1 MAKIENEIFADRDKL
16 LDSGMLRIEL
26 SEHTLT
32 TEYRKDVKGMKVK
45 VLGVTAVDY
54 ITGGNTKEDYVMD
67 MIIRKYGN
75 YTVSKSGIIDGVLVI
90 YVN

>member
-1 MAKIENEIFADRDKL
+1 
-16 LDSGMLRIEL
+16 
-26 SEHTLT
+26 
-32 TEYRKDVKGMKVK
+32 MKVK

>member
-1 MAKIENEIFADRDKL
+1 MNFRGHVSVRKWCF
-16 LDSGMLRIEL
+16 GEL
-26 SEHTLT
+26 
-32 TEYRKDVKGMKVK
+32 V
-45 VLGVTAVDY
+45 Y